1 MNRAGRHYTIE
12 KRTLSAEDI
21 HVLRMSAEGKNL
33 RGHDV

>member
-12 KRTLSAEDI
+12 MRTLSAKDS
-21 HVLRMSAEGKNL
+21 HVLRLGAEGKNL